1 MADYRKF
8 EEGRD
13 QGDFSLLPELH
24 ASLSC
29 LKVHNSTAIYHRYI
43 SRMYG
48 GCLSRNS
55 TCAAGV
61 TSVTIGDTVPQA
73 VLVVNL
79 EGISWLLRSA
89 IVTVVGSRS
98 M

>member
-29 LKVHNSTAIYHRYI
+29 LKVWSI
-43 SRMYG
+43 SIAY
-48 GCLSRNS
+48 
-55 TCAAGV
+55 
-61 TSVTIGDTVPQA
+61 
-73 VLVVNL
+73 
-79 EGISWLLRSA
+79 
-89 IVTVVGSRS
+89 
-98 M
+98 